1 MKKKIGQSL
10 KKCCALALAVLLMF
24 NASSLQTFAEVLAVS
39 DSAEAVAEQEEA
51 SDDIEL
57 IEAVEGTEEV
67 EATEVIETTEI
78 IETTVSEE
86 MQADAVEM
94 AEADET
100 SETTKTEE
108 ISEAS
113 ENAETTKGMEISML
127 SEAAELNATDSGIT
141 ELQNSGEEEIVTLL
155 EVKEVKGNVTNTG
168 VTDDGR
174 EDPYELKIEAS
185 ITLSVSFQDK
195 DGNSVTRSDMSEGQV
210 QCAKTAV
217 KGYLE
222 KINVDAYAQKDNNK
236 YSLLG
241 SPEGTDVLN
250 LFMRQYLLTA
260 TPEKDENNRRAEAET
275 RLKELVDAL
284 INDGQCQID
293 LVGNTAISA
302 GSYEFHLEVTDNDD
316 NITITKGTI
325 DTQEATYQTLTQE
338 IHAFEQKN
346 MYVGRTYVQPVT
358 GNNANIT
365 NREVECIA
373 CDAEG
378 NEVGID
384 IVEIDINQ
392 DTKEVAILPKTA
404 GTYTLKYKLVSNTS
418 YAESEV
424 QTQTLVAEVQ
434 PDWTLEVDLDKDVV
448 KIGETAYCTI
458 STEELNI
465 SKQSLTWKVFE
476 EKDGEYVT
484 AAPADCIEIW
494 ENEEHD
500 SENGTSRGVK
510 ILPQAAKEYKIEFT
524 LSGDE
529 THKETKVEVLLTAEK
544 FEWQRKIGQPQS
556 GMTALKEY
564 TYSFGADNED
574 ISELNLNITIKE
586 VDADGKYVEVTSK
599 RVGRSVET
607 GTDKNVIVK
616 ITPYVSGEF
625 VLCYTYPE
633 TEKYNEKSDSLPFY
647 VGKADFPGRIDVTST
662 DKKEAANGITYTVK
676 TSEADISTFD
686 LVCKAYKGAGEN
698 WTEVSSEIVE
708 ISEVV
713 NNVDNKA
720 VTITPKEAGN
730 FKFEFI
736 LTGNETYCDKSKT
749 ENERIHHTD
758 SPATVERKTEEEV
771 VATGST
777 CYQLVSNGALQSQ
790 EIIACEAT
798 IQTGE
803 ASYRELNNN
812 EFEYEINE
820 AKNEVIVTPKIA
832 GVISLKFTLKGNAV
846 YRQKECSATL
856 EVVKLAQPKEISVD
870 QFGAE
875 EEKGITTAG
884 EVVTYKIKDAAEPE
898 CDISK
903 RQLVW
908 TIKDAEGN
916 VVYTN
921 EAGAA
926 TADGRPKFLVV
937 ETTDKSLTERTVN
950 VIPGVSGEYTIE
962 FKLAGDATYTE
973 AVTQTALTVN
983 KAKFSGTITPI
994 GTYTKTNPL
1003 KIYVEVNAGD
1013 SSLFQSCYEEMELV
1027 FYANYEENGE
1037 TKKVELIPSHEEN
1050 AENGW
1055 KPVSQDN
1062 EEQSNAVTYVRT
1074 VDSSV
1079 TEKFQ
1084 QDAYYTIEAVFVYED
1099 SYAYQLEG
1107 GAESIVCEAFKAQ
1120 NGTIKIIFKASGM
1133 DIGENYSLEYKE
1145 DGFDT
1150 IDIEA
1155 REVISADGLGDNLLV
1170 ENSRVG
1176 YTLEGNYSNLLEL
1189 KQDGPSR
1196 IDVRALQDVRGS
1208 VELTF
1213 FADDIC
1219 TIGCKNDECK
1229 CGIYNRAGK
1238 GLRINITSPKA
1249 TGYTMKY
1256 QNNSYNESEKL
1267 YEQAATVSSNGKTEH
1282 WFSDVVTV
1290 KADSDFYNYVAYIE
1304 MDEMLDK
1311 DVLDVSPDWNFV
1323 KGSWT
1328 ISKQEVKNYAFYF
1341 FHLPEGE
1348 TIENMTS
1355 AQIRGKYFNTREADA
1370 DYKRLDAVGID
1381 TTAPAIEN
1389 ELFTKVA
1396 PSEYSKSDEK
1406 YFSKKVSLFAYASDG
1421 TGKVDSSTT
1430 NCMDAQSGI
1439 AKVEYKDPEKEN
1451 EWTVVSSE
1459 ADAEK
1464 LRYAANYKYATK
1476 QTGGNV
1482 TLRFTDYAGNTTTVS
1497 YCGTYLEA
1505 GNEYTSKANPKAVG
1519 LCVDTKHP
1527 VVSVAKI
1534 YVEGNDN
1541 YSEEEWTNQPITYV
1555 LNTISKD
1562 ENQPSGI
1569 QQYEYVFVER
1579 GTKFEPEKANWQKI
1593 NKSEKSK
1600 KYEVTIGDVLEF
1612 NTKKADGKFNYTG
1625 KDLNNEASYDASK
1638 CLNGYLYVRA
1648 VSKAGLYSTAET
1660 MDENKRETHIWQN
1673 DLGTQDVKAS
1683 IKPAD
1688 TGWYNAKTGEV
1699 EISFTYPAYSK
1710 EHYAPP
1716 VGLEIKVTTETANEY
1731 GENKK
1736 ETVEESVYYKGIFDE
1751 DASEPKV
1758 IEGKATVNEKDNS
1771 IKVNTKKSLANT
1783 AAFVVKQDCVK
1794 TIEVTMVDA
1803 AGNKSDTCTYVV
1815 KADFN
1820 APSIENVVFTAG
1832 GQEKELTKKNK
1843 GLHTSKDDSVAYNFF
1858 SGSDVTVKTNVIYGI
1873 SGIEEITLQQ
1883 CKNIGEWEENEKSKK
1898 AVDGNVVTKDTMTLQ
1913 PNTRGFVYVTT
1924 MDKAG
1929 NSTYAWTDGFVA
1941 DNQNPTGT
1949 DGMELTVLATGA
1961 NEEEFF
1967 NKDIPVSIS
1976 VTDSKTGD
1984 DYSGLSRV
1992 SYSVGYGDTTT
2003 KDDAELYYFSIPN
2016 PTWQDIVK
2024 SLGFVT
2030 NEVLVDAKENESNEA
2045 FITVNAVDK
2054 SGNESTVTMEYKID
2068 VTAPVIEV
2076 SFDKEPGE
2084 HGTYFNQDR
2093 VATIQIEE
2101 KNFDASRVKITMMK
2115 DGKEMEALTPAE
2127 SAWTESEEDN
2137 IHTTSI
2143 TFSEDGDYSF
2153 KVECVDQAD
2162 NEAEPVAVEEFTI
2175 DKTAPE
2181 VSIAYDNEEPWKE
2194 NYYNTVRTATVTVIE
2209 HNFDADKFVASISPA
2224 ASVGSF
2230 RTNEDTHTATI
2241 QFTEDEH
2248 YELTLSCED
2257 MAGNVMDE
2265 FEAQEFYIDT
2275 TAPELTISGVE
2286 DLSANAGD
2294 IAPVV
2299 SAADKNYDAEGM
2311 KITLT
2316 DSKGKK
2322 VDLEQ
2327 AVSVTAEGGNYK
2339 LTNVNGQPDEIYTL
2353 KAEMTDMAGN
2363 TSELSYR
2370 FSLNRNGSTYDLSD
2384 MSVLMENVYTQY
2396 GEMDDL
2402 QILEMNV
2409 DTIEDFSVYVS
2420 KNGEMQTNCVEGAR
2434 PSTLEENTIYY
2445 GIDMEGD
2452 AESGYR
2458 YYYTLYKENFED
2470 EAVYNIMF
2478 YSKDRAGNEVN
2489 NTLTEKGAE
2498 ITFVV
2503 DNTAPTVVI
2512 DGIETDTFY
2521 AEDSKDV
2528 NIAVSD
2534 NFKLKEASFSLV
2546 DEDGKTVETY
2556 DYMELAEESGE
2567 VVTIALPNNDK
2578 KMSLTYRTVDE
2589 AGNAVYKQNTDEAV
2603 PSSFMITTNAWLKF
2617 INNKTAVAVAVVVG
2631 GSAVAVPVGGNMLYR
2646 RRKTGAKL
2654 WKRK

>member
-24 NASSLQTFAEVLAVS
+24 NASSLQAFAEVLAVS

-86 MQADAVEM
+86 MQADAAEMVET
-94 AEADET
+94 DGT
-100 SETTKTEE
+100 SETTKNEE
-108 ISEAS
+108 ISVAS
-113 ENAETTKGMEISML
+113 ENVEATKVMEISML

-141 ELQNSGEEEIVTLL
+141 ELQNSNEEKIVTLL
-155 EVKEVKGNVTNTG
+155 EVKEVKGNVTNTE
-168 VTDDGR
+168 VSDDGR
-174 EDPYELKIEAS
+174 ENPYELKIEAS
-185 ITLSVSFQDK
+185 ITLSVCFQDK
-195 DGNSVTRSDMSEGQV
+195 DGNTVTRSEMSEGQV
-210 QCAKTAV
+210 QCAKTAI

-222 KINVDAYAQKDNNK
+222 KLNVDAYAQKDNNQ

-241 SPEGTDVLN
+241 SQEHTDVLN

-260 TPEKDENNRRAEAET
+260 KTEEEKDSKRVEAET
-275 RLKELVDAL
+275 SLKERVETL
-284 INDGQCQID
+284 INNGQCQID

-302 GSYEFHLEVTDNDD
+302 GNYKFGIVVTSDDD
-316 NITITKGTI
+316 NIAITKGTT
-325 DTQEATYQTLTQE
+325 DTQAATYQTLTQE
-338 IHAFEQKN
+338 INPFKQKK
-346 MYVGRTYVQPVT
+346 MYVGRTYVQSVT

-365 NREVECIA
+365 NREVKCIP
-373 CDAEG
+373 CDTEG
-378 NEVGID
+378 NEVGTD
-384 IVEIDINQ
+384 IVEIHINQ

-404 GTYTLKYKLVSNTS
+404 GTYILKYKLVSNTS

-434 PDWTLEVDLDKDVV
+434 PDWPLEVDLDKDVV

-458 STEELNI
+458 STEKLNI
-465 SKQSLTWKVFE
+465 SKQSLTWNVFE
-476 EKDGEYVT
+476 KKDGEYVT
-484 AAPADCIEIW
+484 VTQADYIEIW

-500 SENGTSRGVK
+500 GENGTSRGVK

-529 THKETKVEVLLTAEK
+529 THKETKAEVLLTAEK
-544 FEWQRKIGQPQS
+544 FEWQRKIVQPQS
-556 GMTALKEY
+556 EMTALKEY
-564 TYSFGADNED
+564 TYSFEADNED

-586 VDADGKYVEVTSK
+586 VDADGNYVEVASE
-599 RVGRSVET
+599 RVGRSVEK

-633 TEKYNEKSDSLPFY
+633 TEKYNEKSDSLPFC

-662 DKKEAANGITYTVK
+662 DKKEAANGITYTIK

-686 LVCKAYKGAGEN
+686 LVCKAYKGSGEN
-698 WTEVSSEIVE
+698 WTESSSEIVE
-708 ISEVV
+708 ISDV
-713 NNVDNKA
+713 VDNTDNKV

-777 CYQLVSNGALQSQ
+777 CYQLVNNGALQSQ
-790 EIIACEAT
+790 EIVACEAM

-803 ASYRELNNN
+803 SSYRELDNN

-856 EVVKLAQPKEISVD
+856 EVVKLAQPSAITVEQRCEEGKEGTAI
-870 QFGAE
+870 
-875 EEKGITTAG
+875 AG
-884 EVVTYKIKDAAEPE
+884 EKVTYEIKDAAEPE
-898 CDISK
+898 CDITK

-908 TIKDAEGN
+908 TIRDAEGN
-916 VVYTN
+916 VLCTN
-921 EAGAA
+921 AAGVSAA
-926 TADGRPKFLVV
+926 AGRPQFQVE
-937 ETTDKSLTERTVN
+937 ETTRESTTKRTVD

-962 FKLAGDATYTE
+962 FKLVENATYTE
-973 AVTQTALTVN
+973 VVAQTALSVS
-983 KAKFSGTITPI
+983 KAEFSGTITPI

-1003 KIYVEVNAGD
+1003 KIYVNVQGDNAE
-1013 SSLFQSCYEEMELV
+1013 LFQSCYEEMELV
-1027 FYANYEENGE
+1027 FYASYEENGE

-1055 KPVSQDN
+1055 KPASQDN
-1062 EEQSNAVTYVRT
+1062 EEQSNVVTYVRT

-1084 QDAYYTIEAVFVYED
+1084 QDEYYTIEAEFVSED
-1099 SYAYQLEG
+1099 NYAYQLEG
-1107 GAESIVCEAFKAQ
+1107 GADTITCEAFKAI
-1120 NGTIKIIFKASGM
+1120 NGTLDVILKVSGVVL
-1133 DIGENYSLEYKE
+1133 GETYSLEYKE

-1150 IDIEA
+1150 INIEA

-1176 YTLEGNYSNLLEL
+1176 YTLEGNYSHLLEL

-1196 IDVRALQDVRGS
+1196 IDVRALEDVRGS

-1219 TIGCKNDECK
+1219 TIGCENDKCE
-1229 CGIYNRAGK
+1229 CGIYNRAEK
-1238 GLRINITSPKA
+1238 MLIINITSPKT

-1256 QNNSYNESEKL
+1256 QDNSYNTPEEL
-1267 YEQAATVSSNGKTEH
+1267 YPKAAKVSSNGKTDH

-1290 KADSDFYNYVAYIE
+1290 KAESDFYNYVAYIE

-1311 DVLDVSPDWNFV
+1311 KELDVSPDWNFV

-1355 AQIRGKYFNTREADA
+1355 AQIRGKYFNTREADD
-1370 DYKRLDAVGID
+1370 DYKSLKTVGID
-1381 TTAPAIEN
+1381 TVAPAIEN

-1396 PSEYSKSDEK
+1396 PSEYSADNEK
-1406 YFSKKVSLFAYASDG
+1406 YFPQAVSLFAYASDG

-1439 AKVEYKDPEKEN
+1439 AKVEYKEPEKEN

-1459 ADAEK
+1459 ADMK
-1464 LRYAANYKYATK
+1464 ILRYASSYEYTTS

-1482 TLRFTDYAGNTTTVS
+1482 VLRFTDYAGNTTTIS

-1534 YVEGNDN
+1534 YVEGNDK
-1541 YSEEEWTNQPITYV
+1541 YSEEDWTNQPITYV

-1569 QQYEYVFVER
+1569 QQYEYIFVER
-1579 GTKFEPEKANWQKI
+1579 GTKFEPEKVKW
-1593 NKSEKSK
+1593 NKVGKNKKSG
-1600 KYEVTIGDVLEF
+1600 KYEVTIGDVLES
-1612 NTKKADGKFNYTG
+1612 NAETRDGKFNYTG
-1625 KDLNNEASYDASK
+1625 KDLNNETSYDASK

-1648 VSKAGLYSTAET
+1648 VSKAGLYSTT
-1660 MDENKRETHIWQN
+1660 DSINNNKRETHIWQN
-1673 DLGTQDVKAS
+1673 DLGVQDVKAS
-1683 IKPAD
+1683 IKPAGTD
-1688 TGWYNAKTGEV
+1688 WYNAKTGGV
-1699 EISFTYPAYSK
+1699 KISFTYPTYQEK
-1710 EHYAPP
+1710 HYAPP

-1731 GENKK
+1731 GETKK
-1736 ETVEESVYYKGIFDE
+1736 VTVEESVYYKGIFDE
-1751 DASEPKV
+1751 NAGEPKV
-1758 IEGKATVNEKDNS
+1758 IEGKATVNENKNS
-1771 IKVNTKKSLANT
+1771 IKVNTKKSLADT
-1783 AAFVVKQDCVK
+1783 ASFVVSEDCIK

-1815 KADFN
+1815 KSDFK
-1820 APSIENVVFTAG
+1820 APSIEDVVFTAG
-1832 GQEKELTKKNK
+1832 GQEMKLTKNNE
-1843 GLHTSKDDSVAYNFF
+1843 GLNTKLTDSIAYNFF
-1858 SGSDVTVKTNVIYGI
+1858 AGSDVTVKANAIYGV
-1873 SGIEEITLQQ
+1873 SGSGEMTLQQ
-1883 CKNIGEWEENEKSKK
+1883 CKNIGDWEKKNSKNQN
-1898 AVDGNVVTKDTMTLQ
+1898 DNNVITSDTMTLQ
-1913 PNTRGFVYVTT
+1913 PNTRGFVYVTAK
-1924 MDKAG
+1924 DAAG
-1929 NSTYAWTDGFVA
+1929 NSTSVWTDGFVT
-1941 DNQNPTGT
+1941 DNQAPTGT

-1967 NKDIPVSIS
+1967 NKDIPISIS
-1976 VTDSKTGD
+1976 VTDSQTGD
-1984 DYSGLSRV
+1984 DYSGLSKV
-1992 SYSVGYGDTTT
+1992 TYSVGYEDTTT
-2003 KDDAELYYFSIPN
+2003 KNNEEIYYFSIEN

-2024 SLGFVT
+2024 TLGVAT
-2030 NEVLVDAKENESNEA
+2030 NEVVINAKENESNEA
-2045 FITVNAVDK
+2045 FITVDAVDK
-2054 SGNESTVTMEYKID
+2054 SGNESTITMEYKID
-2068 VTAPVIEV
+2068 VTAPIIEV
-2076 SFDKEPGE
+2076 DFDKEPGE
-2084 HGTYFNQDR
+2084 HGTYFNEDR
-2093 VATIQIEE
+2093 VATIQITE
-2101 KNFDASRVKITMMK
+2101 KNFDASRVKITVMK
-2115 DGKEMEALTPAE
+2115 DGKEVETLTPGEA
-2127 SAWTESEEDN
+2127 AWTESKEDYVN
-2137 IHTTSI
+2137 TTSI

-2153 KVECVDQAD
+2153 TVECTDKAD
-2162 NEAEPVAVEEFTI
+2162 NEAEIVEVEEFTI

-2209 HNFDADKFVASISPA
+2209 HNFDADKFVANISPA
-2224 ASVGSF
+2224 VSVGSF
-2230 RTNEDTHTATI
+2230 RTQEDTHTATI

-2275 TAPELTISGVE
+2275 TAPEITISGVE

-2294 IAPVV
+2294 IAPVI
-2299 SAADKNYDAEGM
+2299 SATDKNYDAEGM
-2311 KITLT
+2311 VITLT

-2322 VDLEQ
+2322 VALEQ
-2327 AVSVTAEGGNYK
+2327 AVSVNAESGSYT

-2353 KAEMTDMAGN
+2353 KAEMTDLAGN
-2363 TSELSYR
+2363 TSELAYR

-2384 MSVLMENVYTQY
+2384 MAVLVENVYTQY

-2420 KNGEMQTNCVEGAR
+2420 KNGELQTNSVEGAR
-2434 PSTLEENTIYY
+2434 PITLEENTVYY

-2503 DNTAPTVVI
+2503 DNSAPKVVI

-2521 AEDSKDV
+2521 AEDSKEV
-2528 NIAVSD
+2528 NVAVSD
-2534 NFKLKEASFSLV
+2534 NFKLKDASFYLV

-2556 DYMELAEESGE
+2556 NYMELAEEAGE
-2567 VVTIALPNNDK
+2567 VVTINLPNGEK
-2578 KMSLTYRTVDE
+2578 KMSLTYSAEDA
-2589 AGNAVYKQNTDEAV
+2589 AGNAVSTHSSDEAV
-2603 PSSFMITTNAWLKF
+2603 PTGFMITTNAWLQF
-2617 INNKTAVAVAVVVG
+2617 INNEAAVAVAVAVG
-2631 GSAVAVPVGGNMLYR
+2631 GSAVAIPAGGRILYR
-2646 RRKTGAKL
+2646 RRKIGAKL
-2654 WKRK
+2654 WKHK